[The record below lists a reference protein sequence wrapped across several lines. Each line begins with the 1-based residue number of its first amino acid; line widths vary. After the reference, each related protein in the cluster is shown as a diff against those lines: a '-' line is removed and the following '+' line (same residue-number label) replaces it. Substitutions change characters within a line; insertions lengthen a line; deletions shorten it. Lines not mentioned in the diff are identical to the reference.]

1 MKLPTKLT
9 KATASFGIGL
19 AAFAVLALPV
29 ASVSAQTTSDTS
41 TSVINGIIG
50 SSITITSAG
59 PVDINVTPTDTAVM
73 SSANDTVTVDTNHA
87 DGYTLSLEM
96 NGATTTL
103 ANGSDTIA
111 AHSAVVGSAYDL
123 AANTW
128 GFRVDGAGDFGAG
141 TTTAESN
148 VETSAH
154 TWAGVPAKGS
164 PVTIKTTS
172 SPAAGDETAVWY
184 AMKADAS
191 KPSGT
196 YTTTVL
202 YTAVTN

>member
-29 ASVSAQTTSDTS
+29 ASVSAQTSDTS

-59 PVDINVTPTDTAVM
+59 PVNINVTPTNTAVM

-87 DGYTLSLEM
+87 TGYTLSLEM

-103 ANGSDTIA
+103 AKGSDTIA
-111 AHSAVVGSAYDL
+111 AHSAVVGSPSDL

-128 GFRVDGAGDFGAG
+128 GFRVDGAGGFGAG
-141 TTTAESN
+141 TTTAETN
-148 VETSAH
+148 VATSAY
-154 TWAGVPAKGS
+154 TWAGVPAKDD
-164 PVTIKTTS
+164 PETIKTTS
-172 SPAAGDETAVWY
+172 GPAAGDATAVWY

-196 YTTTVL
+196 YTNTVL
-202 YTAVTN
+202 YTAVTNE